1 MKEEKEAKAEKTE
14 KQEKKTKVKKSRK
27 VVRKA
32 SKEIAK
38 IRRLALT
45 KSQLPTF
52 RGHFGKRSIR
62 RKSKEKWNKWRFPRG
77 IDMNHDQSEGFMPR
91 VGYRTKKEIR
101 GYHPSGY
108 KEMRVKSIKEL
119 EAIPKEV
126 AVRISSGI
134 GKKKKLMIVDKAIEL
149 GLKVLNP

>member
-1 MKEEKEAKAEKTE
+1 MKEETKEVKNEKE
-14 KQEKKTKVKKSRK
+14 KPQKKEKKSRK
-27 VVRKA
+27 VVKKA
-32 SKEIAK
+32 SKETAK
-38 IRRLALT
+38 KRKLVLT
-45 KSQLPTF
+45 KARLPTF

-91 VGYRTKKEIR
+91 VGYRTIREIR

-108 KEMRVKSIKEL
+108 KEVRVKSIKEL
-119 EAIPKEV
+119 EVLPKEV
-126 AVRISSGI
+126 AVRIASGI